1 MKETK
6 SQNQQACQK
15 KKYTSQKS
23 ENISVSKKTLS
34 DEREGLQELIEV
46 GTPQEQVLAA
56 CIILV

>member
-1 MKETK
+1 
-6 SQNQQACQK
+6 
-15 KKYTSQKS
+15 
-23 ENISVSKKTLS
+23 VSKKTLS

>member
-23 ENISVSKKTLS
+23 ENFSVSKKTLS